1 MLIAVLHLTRQR
13 EGLAGNLPGS
23 FPGAKPPRP
32 RQAPQVS
39 PLPMPAEHHGQF
51 LGMQRTLHLDS
62 LAHAFATRYLHT
74 LRPPAPLRQPRTFP
88 QAGLPTLELS
98 LIWRASA
105 PAPGAGG
112 DTPHPHA
119 GHGGAGEPGKGAG
132 PLWWGRAQRRVPRRL
147 PPATRMPGGDLF
159 YAVWLVPD

>member
-32 RQAPQVS
+32 LQAPQVS
-39 PLPMPAEHHGQF
+39 PLPVPAEHHGQF

-74 LRPPAPLRQPRTFP
+74 LRPPAPLRRSHRCFPRPGCPPLNFP
-88 QAGLPTLELS
+88 SSGGRAPRLPGPVGTPRAPTPGTAGPESRERALGLCGGAELS
-98 LIWRASA
+98 AVCRGDCLPQHVCRAVIYF
-105 PAPGAGG
+105 
-112 DTPHPHA
+112 TPY
-119 GHGGAGEPGKGAG
+119 
-132 PLWWGRAQRRVPRRL
+132 
-147 PPATRMPGGDLF
+147 D
-159 YAVWLVPD
+159 